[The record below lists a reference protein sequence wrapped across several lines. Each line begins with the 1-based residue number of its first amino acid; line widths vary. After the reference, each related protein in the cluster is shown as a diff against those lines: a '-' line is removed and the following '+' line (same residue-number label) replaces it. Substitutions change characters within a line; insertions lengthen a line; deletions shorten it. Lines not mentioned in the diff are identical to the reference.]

1 MMGVVRRAGT
11 YSIVARDADT
21 LELGVAVQSH
31 WFSVGSV
38 VPWVRAGVGA
48 VAMQSIPV
56 PGGGP
61 RLLDLLAGMD
71 AHDALRMLVAGDEG
85 RDVRQFGLVDARGE
99 ATAHTGAMCVA
110 HAGDV
115 SGPGYTC
122 QANMMATPDVWGA
135 MAAGYESAAGSLA
148 ERLVQALEAGEAAGG
163 DVRGRQSAAVV
174 VVPPEGEAHVRSVD
188 LRVEDHPNPVREL
201 WRLLVLH
208 RAYSI
213 AGAAD
218 ELVAE
223 GRHAEAADRY
233 ERAAEIA
240 PDNDELLFWAGL
252 AAFQQGEREAGLER
266 VRRAMDANPGWRE
279 LLPRLPVELAPGA
292 PAVRQALGL

>member
-1 MMGVVRRAGT
+1 MRRAGT